1 MIRKTLS
8 ISCIQHSAFSVKRS
22 ALIAF
27 FCIISTSLFSQY
39 YYNDIL
45 SNMQSNKNYS
55 VMKDAA
61 VKTVTVT
68 HYNNNDELQTDL
80 KIEQTFSKDYT
91 TLESKTTSS
100 DKVRPMLLFNH
111 YENNKIVKTEDTHD
125 SVNTIVNYKYNN
137 NGLLENIVSYTND
150 TTIASESLESHQWFY
165 NERGRVIYM
174 LKIKNKKD
182 TTKIELVYDKDS
194 LITEENWFRKGKV
207 METYYYYYNDK
218 KQLTDIVRFNNR
230 AKRLL
235 PDYLFEY
242 DALNNVQSMTQVP
255 AGSSNYLIWQYIY
268 TDKGLKKQDN
278 CFTKQ
283 RQLIGKMKY
292 EYGY

>member
-1 MIRKTLS
+1 
-8 ISCIQHSAFSVKRS
+8 
-22 ALIAF
+22 
-27 FCIISTSLFSQY
+27 
-39 YYNDIL
+39 
-45 SNMQSNKNYS
+45 
-55 VMKDAA
+55 MKDAA
-61 VKTVTVT
+61 VKSVTVS
-68 HYNNNDELQTDL
+68 HFNNNDELQNDL
-80 KIEQTFSKDYT
+80 KIEQTFSKDYAS
-91 TLESKTTSS
+91 LESKTISS
-100 DKVRPMLLFNH
+100 DKVRPMLLLNH
-111 YENNKIVKTEDTHD
+111 YVSNKIIKSEDTHD

-137 NGLLENIVSYTND
+137 SGLLEYIISYTND
-150 TTIASESLESHQWFY
+150 TTIASESLETHQWFY

-174 LKIKNKKD
+174 QKIKNKKD

-207 METYYYYYNDK
+207 KETYYYYYNDK
-218 KQLTDIVRFNNR
+218 KQLTDIVRFNIR

-235 PDYLFEY
+235 PDFLFEY

-268 TDKGLKKQDN
+268 NDKGLKQQDN

-292 EYGY
+292 EYVY